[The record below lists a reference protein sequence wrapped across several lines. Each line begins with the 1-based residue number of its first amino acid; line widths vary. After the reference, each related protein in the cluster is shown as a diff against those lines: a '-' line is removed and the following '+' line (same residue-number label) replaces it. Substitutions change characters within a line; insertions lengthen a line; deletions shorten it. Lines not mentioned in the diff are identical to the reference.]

1 MPGAVT
7 LSGCAP
13 ARSRLP
19 PLSSDAGICRSA
31 PGRWGRSAP
40 APPNF
45 SRWRGGATSPTGLR
59 RHGRPRGRLLAPG
72 ALPPRRTRPERL
84 RNHLCEPPTRPEAD
98 QLSSGM
104 CAGAG
109 RSGQRGSAA
118 GPPGRRRGARA
129 RKHVGAK
136 PNHVGLGRE
145 ARAAAAP
152 RLRAADRS
160 PLRRLQMTATKALR
174 PWPRRSAARTW
185 TFGAS
190 NRGKSPR
197 SLPAPPAGTLAPLCG
212 QHPARTDRAGA
223 RRR

>member
-1 MPGAVT
+1 MHGPRT
-7 LSGCAP
+7 
-13 ARSRLP
+13 LP
-19 PLSSDAGICRSA
+19 PLLSLSERQL
-31 PGRWGRSAP
+31 
-40 APPNF
+40 
-45 SRWRGGATSPTGLR
+45 WRGGATSLGGLR
-59 RHGRPRGRLLAPG
+59 RHGRPHGRLLAPG

-84 RNHLCEPPTRPEAD
+84 RNHLCEPPARPEAD

-160 PLRRLQMTATKALR
+160 PLRRLQMTAKKALR

-190 NRGKSPR
+190 SRGKSPP
-197 SLPAPPAGTLAPLCG
+197 SLPAPPAGTLAPSE
-212 QHPARTDRAGA
+212 RTKPRPN
-223 RRR
+223 